1 MAELSA
7 STSKTKT
14 ITIENFMT
22 EDEKIARNRKKLN
35 ELEVLRS
42 ELNSVKRSGRP
53 LFVSSYSD
61 NPKGSVLFLS
71 NNQARLRS
79 QIEKEYQIMQ
89 KKVNKTESTS
99 KDLDF

>member
-1 MAELSA
+1 MEYRSQI
-7 STSKTKT
+7 SIMSRPKG
-14 ITIENFMT
+14 NF
-22 EDEKIARNRKKLN
+22 DNYRYL
-35 ELEVLRS
+35 
-42 ELNSVKRSGRP
+42 SVKRSGRP

-79 QIEKEYQIMQ
+79 QIEKEYQSMH